1 MLSVETVTRW
11 NVLAIP
17 ASSAATLWSALAP
30 YPNKQP
36 ALAAPERPPLGFGGL
51 RRLIGDTVGALNGLG
66 IGRGGRVAIVLPN
79 GPEMAAAF
87 LAIAAGAATA
97 PLNPAY
103 REDEFDFYLS
113 DLEPR
118 ALVIAAGIDSPART
132 VARRRGI
139 PIIELVAEPDQP
151 AGSFTLRTE
160 GGAPRVAA
168 GMAEPDD
175 VALLLHTSG
184 TTSRPKLVPLSQRN
198 IMASARH
205 IGATLALAA
214 GDRCLNIMPLFHI
227 HGLIGAVLSSLAA
240 GGSVFCA
247 PGFNALKFFGWL
259 DEAAPTWYSAVPT
272 MHQTILARAERNRET
287 IARRKLR
294 FIRSSSASL
303 PPPVM
308 AELEQTFGCPVIES
322 YGMTEASHQM
332 TSNPLPPRPRKP
344 GTVGPAAGPEVAILD
359 EAGRPAPAGAT
370 GEVVIRGPNV
380 TAGYVANPTAN
391 AGAFTDG
398 WFRTGDQ
405 GVLDGDGYLTI
416 TGRLKELIN
425 RGGEKISPL
434 EVDEVLLLHP
444 AVAEAVCFGVPHS
457 AWGEE
462 VAAAVVLRGE
472 ATPSELQRHCRE
484 HIADFKVPKTV
495 HVVEA
500 IPRTATGK
508 IQRRHVAAAF
518 TKG

>member
-1 MLSVETVTRW
+1 M
-11 NVLAIP
+11 
-17 ASSAATLWSALAP
+17 AAAETLWTALACHP
-30 YPNKQP
+30 DGSL

-51 RRLIGDTVGALNGLG
+51 RRLIGETVGTLNGLG

-87 LAIAAGAATA
+87 LAIGAGTATA

-118 ALVIAAGIDSPART
+118 ALVLAAGMESPARV
-132 VARRRGI
+132 VANRRSI
-139 PIIELVAEPDQP
+139 PIIELMPQLDQP
-151 AGSFTLRTE
+151 AGSFKLQ
-160 GGAPRVAA
+160 AA
-168 GMAEPDD
+168 GSTGATSGGMAQADD

-205 IGATLALAA
+205 IGVTLALTAA
-214 GDRCLNIMPLFHI
+214 DRCLNIMPLFHI

-247 PGFNALKFFGWL
+247 PGFNALKVFGWL
-259 DEAAPTWYSAVPT
+259 EEAAPTWYSAVPT
-272 MHQTILARAERNRET
+272 MHQTILARAERNREV

-294 FIRSSSASL
+294 FVRSSSASL

-344 GTVGPAAGPEVAILD
+344 GTVGPAAGPEVAVLD
-359 EAGRPAPAGAT
+359 EGGRPAPAGAT

-405 GVLDGDGYLTI
+405 GVLDADGYLTI

-425 RGGEKISPL
+425 RGGEKISPR
-434 EVDEVLLLHP
+434 EVDDLLMTHP
-444 AVAEAVCFGVPHS
+444 AVAQAVTFALPHDKL
-457 AWGEE
+457 GEE
-462 VAAAVVLRGE
+462 VAAAIVLREGRS
-472 ATPSELQRHCRE
+472 ATERELRDFVSARL
-484 HIADFKVPKTV
+484 ADFKVPRK
-495 HVVEA
+495 VVFLAE
-500 IPRTATGK
+500 IPKGATGK
-508 IQRRHVAAAF
+508 LQRIGLAAKLGLTA
-518 TKG
+518 